1 LPRAARRQDPAPAHA
16 RALRER
22 DGAGAVPRDA
32 PRGAGRDLSRAGVAP
47 APCAGQA
54 ADGRLR
60 RHGLGPAEGRL
71 RSGEALLRAHGA
83 VHAGRA
89 PGRRRE
95 PGEPPGGDDPRQR
108 AARAARGTRDH
119 RQPGAPE
126 RGDRGR
132 GGPARGPGKGARRV
146 SSLWRDLAASFR
158 NPEFWALSRWLDIMV
173 RNRQSRL
180 GVFWLLVLTIVYIW
194 GIGGMFASMM
204 GLSFREFVAYVA
216 LGYVVFRLISAVITE
231 SSGAFLSAASFI
243 LDGHLR
249 LTDFILRVVAK
260 ALFYFLVSLP
270 VVAASVYL
278 SPDWHWQALPASLL
292 ALAWM
297 TGITLCIGVVF

>member
-1 LPRAARRQDPAPAHA
+1 M
-16 RALRER
+16 
-22 DGAGAVPRDA
+22 
-32 PRGAGRDLSRAGVAP
+32 
-47 APCAGQA
+47 
-54 ADGRLR
+54 
-60 RHGLGPAEGRL
+60 
-71 RSGEALLRAHGA
+71 
-83 VHAGRA
+83 
-89 PGRRRE
+89 
-95 PGEPPGGDDPRQR
+95 
-108 AARAARGTRDH
+108 
-119 RQPGAPE
+119 
-126 RGDRGR
+126 
-132 GGPARGPGKGARRV
+132 

-158 NPEFWALSRWLDIMV
+158 NPEFWALSSWLDIMV

-180 GVFWLLVLTIVYIW
+180 GVFWLLVPPMVYIW

-297 TGITLCIGVVF
+297 TGITLCIGVVFAVVGARLPDVGQLVNNVFMFAFLLTPIIWHTDFMPAESLRGQLVRFNPLFHMVEVVRAPLLGMPVAPESYLYLCALTVVALLGATITYRLFARHVPVWV